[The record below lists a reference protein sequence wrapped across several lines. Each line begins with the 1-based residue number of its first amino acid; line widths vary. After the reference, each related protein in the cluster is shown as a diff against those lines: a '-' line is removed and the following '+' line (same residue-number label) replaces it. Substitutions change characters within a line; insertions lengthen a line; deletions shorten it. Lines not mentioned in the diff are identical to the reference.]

1 MKDTIISLLEGA
13 IDALKHQG
21 VLPQDI
27 QPTVK
32 VDPTKDKAHGD
43 YATNLALMLAKPA
56 GMKPRDLADAIVQAL
71 PESDAVQK
79 TEIAGPGFINF
90 FAATDAAAQ
99 VVAQVLDCGDTFG
112 RSMIGQGQKVQ
123 VEFVSA
129 NPTGPLHVGHG
140 RGAAIG
146 DCLCRLLEATGY
158 DVTREFYY
166 NDAGAQISNLA
177 RSVHARVKGLTP
189 DDSSW
194 PEDGYRG
201 NYIIDVADD
210 YLAGKTVSSDDREVT
225 AKADPDDIDAIQ
237 TFAVA
242 WLRREQ
248 DLDLKAFGVEFD
260 VYFLESSLYQH
271 GKVDATVE
279 QLINNGHTYEE
290 DGAMWLRTTAFGDD
304 KDRVMRKRDGGFTYF
319 LPDVAYHLDKWQ
331 RGFKTVINEQGADH
345 HSTVTRVR
353 AGLQAL
359 EVGIP
364 TGWPEYVLHQMVMVT
379 RSGVEVKLSK
389 RAGSYVTLRDL
400 IDEVGRDA
408 TRFFLAARRADSQLT
423 FDIDLARSQSN
434 ENPVYYVQYAH
445 ARVCSMMRKAEA
457 AQQPFDHDL
466 ALANLALLD
475 SDQEKAVLNRLAR
488 FPEVVEVAARNRE
501 PQQIA
506 QYLLALA
513 GDFHT
518 CYNAVKVMVDDDTLR
533 NTRLA
538 LGLATRQV
546 LRNGLDL
553 MGVSAPEEM

>member
-13 IDALKHQG
+13 VDALKHQG
-21 VLPQDI
+21 VLPNDLT
-27 QPTVK
+27 PTIK

-43 YATNLALMLAKPA
+43 YATNLALMLAKPS
-56 GMKPRDLADAIVQAL
+56 GMKPRELADTLVAAL
-71 PESDAVQK
+71 PASDTIQK

-90 FAATDAAAQ
+90 FAAADAAAQ
-99 VVAQVLDCGDTFG
+99 IVAQVLDSGDAFG
-112 RSMIGQGQKVQ
+112 RSLIGKGEKVQ

-146 DCLCRLLEATGY
+146 DSLCRLLEATGY

-166 NDAGAQISNLA
+166 NDAGAQIKNLA
-177 RSVHARVKGLTP
+177 LSVQARAKGLGP
-189 DDSSW
+189 DDASW

-201 NYIIDVADD
+201 EYIVDVAND
-210 YLAGKTVSSDDREVT
+210 YMAGKTVTADDREVT
-225 AKADPDDIDAIQ
+225 AKADADDLDAIQ
-237 TFAVA
+237 AFAVA

-260 VYFLESSLYQH
+260 VYFLESSLYED
-271 GKVDATVE
+271 GKVEATVE
-279 QLINNGHTYEE
+279 KLVANGHTYEE
-290 DGAMWLRTTAFGDD
+290 DGAMWLRTTDFGDD
-304 KDRVMRKRDGGFTYF
+304 KDRVMRKREGGYTYF

-364 TGWPEYVLHQMVMVT
+364 QGWPDYVLHQMVMVT

-389 RAGSYVTLRDL
+389 RAGSYVTIRDL

-434 ENPVYYVQYAH
+434 DNPVYYIQYAH
-445 ARVCSMMRKAEA
+445 ARVCSMLRKTEDAG
-457 AQQPFDHDL
+457 QPFDHSV
-466 ALANLALLD
+466 AMANLALLD

-488 FPEVVEVAARNRE
+488 YPEVVEHAAKSRE
-501 PQQIA
+501 PQQVA
-506 QYLLALA
+506 QYLLDLA

>member
-1 MKDTIISLLEGA
+1 MKDTIISLLNGA
-13 IDALKHQG
+13 VDALKLQG
-21 VLPQDI
+21 VLPDDL
-27 QPTVK
+27 QPTIK

-56 GMKPRDLADAIVQAL
+56 GKNPRELAETLIAAL
-71 PESDAVQK
+71 PESDAIQK

-90 FAATDAAAQ
+90 FAAADAAAQ
-99 VVAQVLDCGDTFG
+99 VVAQVLDSGDAFG
-112 RSMIGQGQKVQ
+112 RSLMGKAEKVQ

-166 NDAGAQISNLA
+166 NDAGAQIANLA
-177 RSVHARVKGLTP
+177 RSVQARAKGLGP
-189 DDSSW
+189 DDESW

-201 NYIIDVADD
+201 EYITDVAND
-210 YLAGKTVSSDDREVT
+210 YLAGKTVTADDREVT
-225 AKADPDDIDAIQ
+225 AKADADDLDAIQ
-237 TFAVA
+237 EFAVA

-260 VYFLESSLYQH
+260 VYFLESSLYQD
-271 GKVDATVE
+271 GKVDEAVE
-279 QLINNGHTYEE
+279 KLVANGHTYEE
-290 DGAMWLRTTAFGDD
+290 DGAMWLRTTDFEDD
-304 KDRVMRKRDGGFTYF
+304 KDRVMRKREGGYTYF

-331 RGFKTVINEQGADH
+331 RGFTTVINEQGADH

-364 TGWPEYVLHQMVMVT
+364 KGWPDYVLHQMVMVT

-389 RAGSYVTLRDL
+389 RAGSYVTVRDL

-434 ENPVYYVQYAH
+434 DNPVYYIQYAH
-445 ARVCSMMRKAEA
+445 ARVCSMLRKADA
-457 AQQPFDHDL
+457 ADQPFDHAL

-488 FPEVVEVAARNRE
+488 YPEVVQTAAKNRE
-501 PQQIA
+501 PQQVA
-506 QYLLALA
+506 QYLLDLA

-518 CYNAVKVMVDDDTLR
+518 CYNAVKVMVEDDTLR
-533 NTRLA
+533 NVRLA